1 MKSFEEVVVYKC
13 TCGTPDTSDN
23 WICCDDDDCPV
34 GWYHLECVRLTEAPP
49 GDWLC
54 PKCSLKPMNHAR
66 LLQAKMP
73 MCSNPGKTA
82 AKDTPGNLY
91 RHDKEKVK
99 VNGKRPAKKGI
110 AVKKSTPKKK
120 AKWVGW
126 VETYSDDDEERH
138 KGHEH
143 AAQSAAIVAE
153 RRLTTART
161 RESKSKVTRSQAST
175 SNIAARLKKV
185 MAESGRKK

>member
-1 MKSFEEVVVYKC
+1 
-13 TCGTPDTSDN
+13 
-23 WICCDDDDCPV
+23 
-34 GWYHLECVRLTEAPP
+34 
-49 GDWLC
+49 
-54 PKCSLKPMNHAR
+54 MNHAR

-73 MCSNPGKTA
+73 MCSKPGKTA
-82 AKDTPGNLY
+82 AKDTPDNVDH
-91 RHDKEKVK
+91 HDKEKVK

-126 VETYSDDDEERH
+126 VEMDSDGEERH

-161 RESKSKVTRSQAST
+161 RKSKSKVTRSQAST
-175 SNIAARLKKV
+175 SNIAARLKQV